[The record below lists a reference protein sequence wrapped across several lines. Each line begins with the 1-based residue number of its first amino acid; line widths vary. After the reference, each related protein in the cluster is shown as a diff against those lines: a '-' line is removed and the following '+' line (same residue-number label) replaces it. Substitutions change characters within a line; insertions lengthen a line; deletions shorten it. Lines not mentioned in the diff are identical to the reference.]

1 MSRAGKEISTRA
13 PASFASVT
21 AGGGS
26 FGTSRLRTG
35 RVSSVGVS
43 NERLLAV
50 LDRWRAGK
58 ASADGRREA
67 LDVCVLLGVVGV
79 QSGDRSFPPT
89 AAVFPTT
96 GSGREDLPGGSL
108 YEAVTSAAGEPTGE
122 LDQKH
127 LQIGSVEAVS
137 KTVIRR

>member
-1 MSRAGKEISTRA
+1 MAAAKRWMC
-13 PASFASVT
+13 AS
-21 AGGGS
+21 
-26 FGTSRLRTG
+26 
-35 RVSSVGVS
+35 
-43 NERLLAV
+43 
-50 LDRWRAGK
+50 
-58 ASADGRREA
+58 
-67 LDVCVLLGVVGV
+67 CLGVVGV